1 MSADSYGLGCD
12 SGTVAAISWLS
23 DPKRGDPRVGG
34 SLRLP
39 LLDFAKRY
47 ASAKSKSELD
57 FVRGE
62 IVGFSYYLECPED
75 ARACN
80 RAARER
86 DRK

>member
-1 MSADSYGLGCD
+1 MSTDTYGHGCD

-23 DPKRGDPRVGG
+23 NPKRGDARVGG
-34 SLRLP
+34 TLQYL
-39 LLDFAKRY
+39 LLDFAKKY
-47 ASAKSKSELD
+47 AAAKSNRELD
-57 FVRGE
+57 FVCGE

-75 ARACN
+75 ALACK